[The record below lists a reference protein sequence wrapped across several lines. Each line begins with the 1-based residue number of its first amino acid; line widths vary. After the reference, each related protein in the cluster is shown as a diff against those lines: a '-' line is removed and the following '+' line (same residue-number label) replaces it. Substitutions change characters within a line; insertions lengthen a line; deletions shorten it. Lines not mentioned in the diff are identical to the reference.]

1 MLATGSYAMASVKAQ
16 NPDIK
21 FQMLAPITVPESEAV
36 YEGIHTTTFMLAVNS
51 KSENQEEA
59 KKFIEFLSKPEN
71 ATVYANE
78 TGQHLTINDV
88 TYESEELKDTAE
100 WADKKTR
107 FHPRYLIPSVEVEKA
122 VIGSI
127 QDVVGGTDPEEAAEK
142 AQDIVKGHIK

>member
-1 MLATGSYAMASVKAQ
+1 MA
-16 NPDIK
+16 
-21 FQMLAPITVPESEAV
+21 ESEAV

-51 KSENQEEA
+51 KSEHQEEA

-88 TYESEELKDTAE
+88 TYESEELKDTAD
-100 WADKKTR
+100 WADKNTR

-127 QDVVGGTDPEEAAEK
+127 QDVMGGTDPEEAAEK